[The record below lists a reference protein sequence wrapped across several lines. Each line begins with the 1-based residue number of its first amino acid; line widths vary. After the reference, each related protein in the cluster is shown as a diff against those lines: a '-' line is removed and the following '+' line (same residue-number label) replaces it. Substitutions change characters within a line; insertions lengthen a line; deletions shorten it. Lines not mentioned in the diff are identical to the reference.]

1 MRKKS
6 TYNLYVLL
14 IIVSTAIL
22 ATVLIITSLKTLRT
36 DKHFSRLILEENKS
50 FLINTLRFGHGLM
63 AQTGTERYEDLID
76 VALKSRFIYYLAI
89 LDNEGKLIT
98 QSEIPSGFIPRNTYD
113 LSKLGDGTILEETHE
128 FLLVS
133 YEAGESVSHGTAA
146 GQVDPLQSS
155 MAESHKHPSW
165 YVVGMDI
172 HLFKKHYHDTLIQTI
187 GIGAAIFLF
196 AILIII
202 FSGIVQRYQ
211 LAHLSI
217 ERLQKIESVM
227 SNFVPE
233 TAKKIIEKDPEKA
246 VLDKYVQ
253 DVTVLFLD
261 IEGFATL
268 VQRYPQDRI
277 NRVIES
283 YFSMFF
289 DLIQENGG
297 DINETAGDGLMV
309 IFPDPDPTRQA
320 RNAVQT
326 ALGIQKK
333 CIEVSKGAD
342 ADLFPIRVN
351 IGISS
356 GQVYM
361 GSTKIR
367 GKGRDR
373 WTFTASGSVTILA
386 ARLSEYGEGGQ
397 TLIGEETARR
407 VMDEFPLHPLGKV
420 PLKNLED
427 AGEIY
432 EVMKS

>member
-1 MRKKS
+1 M
-6 TYNLYVLL
+6 VL

-22 ATVLIITSLKTLRT
+22 AAILVVTSFKSLRT

-50 FLINTLRFGHGLM
+50 FLINTLRFGHDLM
-63 AQTGTERYEDLID
+63 ARTGTERYEDLIGL
-76 VALKSRFIYYLAI
+76 ALKSKFIYYLAI
-89 LDNEGKLIT
+89 LDSEGQLIA
-98 QSEIPSGFIPRNTYD
+98 QSEPPLGFKPQSSYD
-113 LSKLGDGTILEETHE
+113 ITHLGDTLVLEETDGL
-128 FLLVS
+128 LLVS
-133 YEAGESVSHGTAA
+133 YETKETALHGETSRRGDLLRRT
-146 GQVDPLQSS
+146 DP
-155 MAESHKHPSW
+155 EDHRHPRW
-165 YVVGMDI
+165 YLVGMDI
-172 HLFKKHYHDTLIQTI
+172 QVFKKHYHDTLIQTVS
-187 GIGAAIFLF
+187 IGAAIFLF
-196 AILIII
+196 AILIIV

-211 LAHLSI
+211 LAHMSI
-217 ERLQKIESVM
+217 NRLEKIESVL

-233 TAKKIIEKDPEKA
+233 TAKRIIERDPDKA
-246 VLDKYVQ
+246 LLNKYVR
-253 DVTVLFLD
+253 DATVLFLD
-261 IEGFATL
+261 VEGFTTL
-268 VQRYPQDRI
+268 VQRYPQQRI

-289 DLIQENGG
+289 DLIQKNGG

-320 RNAVQT
+320 KNAVQT
-326 ALGIQKK
+326 AMGIQKK
-333 CIEVSKGAD
+333 CIEVSKGSD

-367 GKGRDR
+367 GRGRDR

-407 VMDEFPLHPLGKV
+407 VMDEFPLHPLGKA
-420 PLKNLED
+420 PLKSLD

-432 EVMKS
+432 KVMKS